1 MCAVV
6 ITGSSTRSP
15 ECITAVMVLP
25 SCATAGAGDSMV
37 AARKAPA
44 VKAPAR
50 SRLRVGRLLGIRA
63 SSMEAPPC
71 CDWSLWQQTSV
82 IPLNA
87 APGDAASRYEAES
100 GSHIPSFLS
109 HEGVPGKLYTES
121 GQEGGCVDQYLSHRP
136 RSLAPLKSTVTRTP
150 VASPSSDE
158 RGR

>member
-25 SCATAGAGDSMV
+25 SCATACAGDSMV

-109 HEGVPGKLYTES
+109 HEGLPGKPYTES
-121 GQEGGCVDQYLSHRP
+121 GLEGESAVQFFSLSL
-136 RSLAPLKSTVTRTP
+136 RSISQLQSLTQAITLTH
-150 VASPSSDE
+150 
-158 RGR
+158 